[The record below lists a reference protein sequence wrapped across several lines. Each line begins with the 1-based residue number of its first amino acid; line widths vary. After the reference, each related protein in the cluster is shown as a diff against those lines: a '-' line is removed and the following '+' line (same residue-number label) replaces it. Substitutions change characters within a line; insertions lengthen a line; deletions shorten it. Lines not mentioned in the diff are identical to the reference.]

1 MADLIAHRVV
11 GHLSEP
17 FCPPEVM
24 AWQPGR
30 MDRHSTRH
38 EQIVPI
44 VEQHRFAAG
53 SRVVSSRALK
63 ATIAGVWLAVIGGW
77 TWYLRASGQTP
88 VDWLQGLV
96 DAASGAWWAIP
107 AFVLA
112 YLARPLLLFPASLLT
127 IAAGILFG
135 PVVGI
140 PVAIVAA
147 TASAFVAF
155 QIGKTFS
162 PTAVRAGDRATVI
175 DRWSSRLRNESFLTV
190 MLMRLA
196 FLPYDLVSYS
206 AGFLR
211 INAGSFVAATA
222 LGSLPGTISFVLA
235 GASLQRLDAGLDG
248 FDPTV
253 FAASLAIFAGSIAIS
268 KVVQRH
274 AVPRDP

>member
-1 MADLIAHRVV
+1 M
-11 GHLSEP
+11 
-17 FCPPEVM
+17 
-24 AWQPGR
+24 
-30 MDRHSTRH
+30 
-38 EQIVPI
+38 
-44 VEQHRFAAG
+44 EQHRFTAG
-53 SRVVSSRALK
+53 SRVVSSRAVK

-107 AFVLA
+107 AFVLV

-162 PTAVRAGDRATVI
+162 PTAVRAGDGATVI
-175 DRWSSRLRNESFLTV
+175 DRWSGRLRNESFLAV

-211 INAGSFVAATA
+211 INAGSFVAATS

-253 FAASLAIFAGSIAIS
+253 FAASLAIFAVSIGIS
-268 KVVQRH
+268 KVVQCQ
-274 AVPRDP
+274 AVPS

>member
-1 MADLIAHRVV
+1 MCQPCRM
-11 GHLSEP
+11 GH
-17 FCPPEVM
+17 
-24 AWQPGR
+24 
-30 MDRHSTRH
+30 HSTRH
-38 EQIVPI
+38 DQIVHPR
-44 VEQHRFAAG
+44 VEQHRLTAG
-53 SRVVSSRALK
+53 SRLVNKRAVK
-63 ATIAGVWLAVIGGW
+63 AIIVGVWLTVIAGW
-77 TWYLRASGQTP
+77 TWYLSASGQHP

-112 YLARPLLLFPASLLT
+112 YLARPLLLFPATLLT

-135 PVVGI
+135 PAVGI
-140 PVAIVAA
+140 PVALVAA

-162 PTAVRAGDRATVI
+162 PTAVRERDGVTVI
-175 DRWSSRLRNESFLTV
+175 DRWSDRMRNESFLTV

-196 FLPYDLVSYS
+196 FLPYDLVNYS

-211 INAGSFVAATA
+211 INTGAFVAATA

-248 FDPTV
+248 FDPKV
-253 FAASLAIFAGSIAIS
+253 FAASVTIFAVSIGIS
-268 KVVQRH
+268 KVVQRQ
-274 AVPRDP
+274 AVPS